1 MTVVHEALAGVVYQ
15 THIASFQ
22 LAKTKAKVRDRAI
35 LEIAQAIAAQKTL
48 ILEANTLDLEA
59 SREMALPELVLEW
72 LRLTPERL
80 LMAVDCLN
88 QLATLNDPLANP
100 LTYDG
105 VKRIPIGTVAFVYEA
120 FPLVALIAAGM
131 CIKAGNSLIFKGGN
145 ESKHTQLVLANIIQ
159 EVIAARDMPAA
170 TVSLTPDGSTV
181 KDLVTQEKYLR
192 LVIPY
197 GRPSFVQQVS
207 KQTTVSALPTSMGNC
222 HLYISP
228 SANLEEAQSLIFDSR
243 SSDPDPVNAIEKVL
257 IHRDWLQPGLFSL
270 IQNWQKKGIEVRG
283 CGLSTAYCAEFG
295 EVQITEEQ
303 QWNQA
308 YLDDRIAIKVVE
320 GLTEA
325 ITWINLNGSGHADC
339 ILTDSLRESDQ
350 FAEQV
355 RSSTIF
361 VNASNRFIRNGMIG
375 ANGNRTVV
383 LGMTSLKAR
392 GASRNPGMIDL
403 NALTT
408 TKRVIVG

>member
-1 MTVVHEALAGVVYQ
+1 MTSVAEALAGVVYQ
-15 THIASFQ
+15 AHIASFQ
-22 LAKTKAKVRDRAI
+22 LAKTKVKVRDRAI
-35 LEIAQAIAAQKTL
+35 LEIALAIAEQKST

-59 SREMALPELVLEW
+59 SREMAIPDLVLEW

-80 LMAVDCLN
+80 QAAVDCLN

-105 VKRIPIGTVAFVYEA
+105 VKRIPIGTVSFVYEA
-120 FPLVALIAAGM
+120 FPLIAVIAAGM
-131 CIKAGNSLIFKGGN
+131 CIKAGNSIILKGGA
-145 ESKHTQLVLANIIQ
+145 ECSHTQLAIANIIRD
-159 EVIAARDMPAA
+159 VIAAMNMPAA
-170 TVSLTPDGSTV
+170 TVSLTPDGSSI

-222 HLYISP
+222 HLYVSP
-228 SANLEEAQSLIFDSR
+228 SASLDDALRLIFDSR

-257 IHRDWLQPGLFSL
+257 IHRAWLQPDLVGL
-270 IQNWQKKGIEVRG
+270 IQSWQKKAIEVRG
-283 CGLSTAYCAEFG
+283 CGLSLAFCHENG
-295 EVQITEEQ
+295 LQILEEN

-308 YLDDRIAIKVVE
+308 YLDERIAIKVVDS
-320 GLTEA
+320 LTEA

-339 ILTDSLRESDQ
+339 ILTDSLKESDQ

-355 RSSTIF
+355 RSSMIF
-361 VNASNRFIRNGMIG
+361 VNASNRFVRHSMTGS
-375 ANGNRTVV
+375 NGNRTVV
-383 LGMTSLKAR
+383 LGMTSLKTR
-392 GASRNPGMIDL
+392 GAARNPGMIDL